1 MCQIKTDKTYKT
13 YTCLINRGIN
23 SNCNTVVT
31 AILFK
36 SAEATQPNIQAKN
49 SKIRENWEINL
60 SI

>member
-36 SAEATQPNIQAKN
+36 SAEAT
-49 SKIRENWEINL
+49 
-60 SI
+60 